1 MKKNE
6 TITEIKKPIETI
18 ELETEI
24 KELNYVGRGFNTL
37 EDAKNFPNTE
47 VFKKLGKADQEEF
60 LNWLK

>member
-1 MKKNE
+1 MRKNK

-24 KELNYVGRGFNTL
+24 KELNYIGRGFATL
-37 EDAKNFPNTE
+37 EEAKDFPNTE
-47 VFKKLGKADQEEF
+47 VFKKLGKADRDEY